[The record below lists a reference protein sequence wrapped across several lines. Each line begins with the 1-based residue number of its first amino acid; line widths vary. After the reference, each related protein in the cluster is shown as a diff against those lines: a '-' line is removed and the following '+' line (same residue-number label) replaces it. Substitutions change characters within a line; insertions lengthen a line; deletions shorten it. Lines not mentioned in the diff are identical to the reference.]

1 MGFARLDRAS
11 RRQILALIPRID
23 YLICERFANKDYNA
37 MNTGNFLGR
46 FGPKTTHSALFRGTL
61 FMIFGLTVAAGAQA
75 AGSSIPPTV
84 AVSIIPQAEFVARI
98 AGDRVRILTLVQP
111 GADPHSYEPT
121 PRQMAELSGA
131 AIWFS
136 IGVEFE
142 NAILPKVKTLYP
154 RLKVVNTAK
163 DVVYRTLETHADLT
177 APAASSSSQPAPAAS
192 QHADEGGGPDPHVWL
207 GLAAVKVQLAS
218 IRDAL
223 IVLLPAEAASFK
235 ANHDAYLREIE
246 AVFGGLAKRLAPLR
260 GDEVF
265 VYHPSFGYFL
275 DNFGLRQ
282 VAVEVGGKEPT
293 QKTIALLIEKARK
306 AGAKVIFVQKQ
317 FSVAAA
323 KTVAQAIGGVVVEI
337 DPLAP
342 DWLENIKVM
351 GAALQRA
358 AVR

>member
-1 MGFARLDRAS
+1 MKFYYVR
-11 RRQILALIPRID
+11 
-23 YLICERFANKDYNA
+23 
-37 MNTGNFLGR
+37 GNFQA
-46 FGPKTTHSALFRGTL
+46 KTAHSTLFRGIFIML
-61 FMIFGLTVAAGAQA
+61 FGFMVAAGAQA
-75 AGSSIPPTV
+75 AGSSVPPTV
-84 AVSIIPQAEFVARI
+84 AVSVLPQAEFVARI
-98 AGDRVRILTLVQP
+98 AGDKVKVLTLVRP
-111 GADPHSYEPT
+111 GADPHNYEPT

-142 NAILPKVKTLYP
+142 NAILPKVKALYP
-154 RLKVVNTAK
+154 TLNVVNTAK
-163 DVVYRTLETHADLT
+163 DVVYRSLETHADLT
-177 APAASSSSQPAPAAS
+177 APAASSPSQPALAAS

-223 IVLLPAEAASFK
+223 IALLPADAALFK
-235 ANHDAYLREIE
+235 ANHDAYLKEIE
-246 AVFGGLAKRLAPLR
+246 AVFAGLAKRLAPLK

-275 DNFGLRQ
+275 DNFGLKQ

-306 AGAKVIFVQKQ
+306 AGAKIIFVQKQ
-317 FSVAAA
+317 FSVTAAR
-323 KTVAQAIGGVVVEI
+323 TVAQAIGGAVVEI

>member
-1 MGFARLDRAS
+1 MKTVNFRGL
-11 RRQILALIPRID
+11 PR
-23 YLICERFANKDYNA
+23 
-37 MNTGNFLGR
+37 
-46 FGPKTTHSALFRGTL
+46 PKAKRSSLFRGIF
-61 FMIFGLTVAAGAQA
+61 FMAFGFLIASGAQA
-75 AGSSIPPTV
+75 AGSPAVPTV
-84 AVSIIPQAEFVARI
+84 AVSIIPQAEFVTRI
-98 AGDRVRILTLVQP
+98 AGDKVRILTLVQP

-131 AIWFS
+131 TIWFS

-154 RLKVVNTAK
+154 KLKVVNTAK

-177 APAASSSSQPAPAAS
+177 APASSSSSQPALAAS

-218 IRDAL
+218 IRDSL
-223 IVLLPAEAASFK
+223 IALLPADAALFK
-235 ANHDAYLREIE
+235 ANHDAYLKEIE
-246 AVFGGLAKRLAPLR
+246 AVFGDLAKRLVPLK

-275 DNFGLRQ
+275 DNFGLKQ

-306 AGAKVIFVQKQ
+306 AGAKIIFVQKQ

-323 KTVAQAIGGVVVEI
+323 RTVAQAIGGEVVEI

>member
-1 MGFARLDRAS
+1 M
-11 RRQILALIPRID
+11 
-23 YLICERFANKDYNA
+23 
-37 MNTGNFLGR
+37 MNSGNFRSLFR
-46 FGPKTTHSALFRGTL
+46 PKAKRSALSRG
-61 FMIFGLTVAAGAQA
+61 IFFLAFAFWAATGAQA
-75 AGSSIPPTV
+75 AGTSAVPTV

-98 AGDRVRILTLVQP
+98 AGDRVKILTLVPP

-142 NAILPKVKTLYP
+142 NAILPKVKALYP
-154 RLKVVNTAK
+154 RLRVVNTAK
-163 DVVYRTLETHADLT
+163 NVAYRTLETHADLT
-177 APAASSSSQPAPAAS
+177 APSASPSSQPALAAS
-192 QHADEGGGPDPHVWL
+192 PHADEGGGPDPHVWL

-218 IRDAL
+218 IREAL
-223 IVLLPAEAASFK
+223 IALLPADAALFK

-246 AVFGGLAKRLAPLR
+246 AVFADLAKQLAPLK

-275 DNFGLRQ
+275 DNFGLKQ

-306 AGAKVIFVQKQ
+306 AGAKIIFVQKQ

-323 KTVAQAIGGVVVEI
+323 RTVAQAIGGTVVEI

-342 DWLENIKVM
+342 NWLENIKVM

>member
-1 MGFARLDRAS
+1 MNSGNALPKITRA
-11 RRQILALIPRID
+11 LP
-23 YLICERFANKDYNA
+23 
-37 MNTGNFLGR
+37 
-46 FGPKTTHSALFRGTL
+46 FRGL
-61 FMIFGLTVAAGAQA
+61 LLLVCGLMLAASAQA
-75 AGSSIPPTV
+75 ATPAPPTV
-84 AVSIIPQAEFVARI
+84 AVSIIPQAEFVGRI
-98 AGDRVRILTLVQP
+98 GGDKVKVLTLVGP
-111 GADPHSYEPT
+111 GADPHNYEPT

-131 AIWFS
+131 VLWFS

-142 NAILPKVKTLYP
+142 NAILPKVKALYP
-154 RLKVVNTAK
+154 KLKVVNTAK

-177 APAASSSSQPAPAAS
+177 APAASSPGQLAAASSQ
-192 QHADEGGGPDPHVWL
+192 QDDEGGGPDPHVWL
-207 GLAAVKVQLAS
+207 GLAAVKVQLSS
-218 IRDAL
+218 ILDAL
-223 IVLLPAEAASFK
+223 VALRPADAAYFK
-235 ANHDAYLREIE
+235 ANHDAYLKEIE
-246 AVFGGLAKRLAPLR
+246 TVFSGMSKQLAPLK

-275 DNFGLRQ
+275 DNFGLKQ

-293 QKTIALLIEKARK
+293 QKTIALLVEKARA

-317 FSVAAA
+317 FSMAAA

-342 DWLENIKVM
+342 GWLENIKAM